1 MSGAHPYGLIPAL
14 RFRWLTP
21 AYDLIVR
28 LTTRESSFKAVLVAQ
43 LALPREGRVLDLGC
57 GTATLTLLIKSLLA
71 DAEVHGVDGDPD
83 ILRIARAKA
92 FKANL
97 PIELRQGMA
106 QALPYPDERFDCV
119 VSSLFFH
126 HLDRPGKLAAL
137 AEAHRVLKPGGELHI
152 VDWGRA
158 TGLFTRAA
166 FFSIQV
172 LDGFPN
178 TADNVRG
185 LLPELMVRAGFESAR
200 ETRRFLTMYGN
211 LALYRAE
218 KPAPRRG

>member
-1 MSGAHPYGLIPAL
+1 MSGAHQYGMIPAL

-21 AYDLIVR
+21 AYDLVVR
-28 LTTRESSFKAVLVAQ
+28 LTTRASSFKAVLAAQ
-43 LALPREGRVLDLGC
+43 LMLPREGRVLDLGC

-83 ILRIARAKA
+83 ILRIARAEA

-97 PIELRQGMA
+97 PIELRQAMA

-119 VSSLFFH
+119 ASSLFFH
-126 HLDRPGKLAAL
+126 HLDRPGKFAAL

-158 TGLFTRAA
+158 TGFFTRAA
-166 FFSIQV
+166 FFSIRV
-172 LDGFPN
+172 LS
-178 TADNVRG
+178 TASRTLRTMCSGCCPSLGRVRD
-185 LLPELMVRAGFESAR
+185 S
-200 ETRRFLTMYGN
+200 N
-211 LALYRAE
+211 
-218 KPAPRRG
+218 RRGKRAAF